1 MERVWT
7 LTDTA
12 VTVTL
17 VDFADPALAGE
28 PDVRERGVRLEVR
41 PVTWSTTGSIY
52 SSPAMTIEPAVLRVD
67 LLESAPGAA
76 DRMHWH
82 PQMSDGEPGDRE
94 FDRSMVADPV
104 GWTRELLTTLDD
116 RVGAD
121 AAAEIRGATEEVLVE
136 VERTLA
142 QARLPWPDVVH
153 DERGLAVG

>member
-1 MERVWT
+1 MERAWT
-7 LTDTA
+7 FTDTA

-41 PVTWSTTGSIY
+41 PLSWSTTGSIY
-52 SSPAMTIEPAVLRVD
+52 SSPAMTLGSAVLRVD
-67 LLESAPGAA
+67 LLESAPGKA

-82 PQMSDGEPGDRE
+82 PTMSDGEPGDRSFE
-94 FDRSMVADPV
+94 VTMVDDPV
-104 GWTRELLTTLDD
+104 GWTRDLLTTLDD
-116 RVGAD
+116 RIGAD
-121 AAAEIRGATEEVLVE
+121 AAAEVRDATEDVLAE

-142 QARLPWPDVVH
+142 QARRPWPDVVH

>member
-1 MERVWT
+1 MERAWIFA
-7 LTDTA
+7 DTA

-41 PVTWSTTGSIY
+41 PLTWSAPGSIY
-52 SSPAMTIEPAVLRVD
+52 SSPAMTLEPAVVRVD
-67 LLESAPGAA
+67 LLESAPHAS

-82 PQMSDGEPGDRE
+82 PRMADGEPNDRE

-104 GWTRELLTTLDD
+104 AWTRDLLTTLDD
-116 RVGAD
+116 RVGPE
-121 AAAEIRGATEEVLVE
+121 AAAEIRGAAEDVLVE

-142 QARLPWPDVVH
+142 QAREPWPDVVH